1 MTMTGMSTSDGTS
14 RHAFTTD
21 ELAPPPAVPGADRV
35 ANHWGLV
42 LAYGLVSVGLGL
54 VLALWPEETL
64 VVAAVLIAIQLLVSG
79 VFRIVMSVGARGLDG
94 GMRALMALTGGL
106 AIIVG
111 LLCLRDP
118 VQTLLFVGILI
129 GMWWVVSGV
138 VDVVGALVSPVH
150 GHRAWD
156 LVTGLISVLAG
167 GFLLVNPRLSLGV
180 LVVVICVW
188 MFLIGGLALVAAFRM
203 RAELH
208 HGAPAAGPSA
218 APAV

>member
-1 MTMTGMSTSDGTS
+1 MTMTGMATSDATS
-14 RHAFTTD
+14 RHASTAD
-21 ELAPPPAVPGADRV
+21 ELAPPPAVPGADRL

-42 LAYGLVSVGLGL
+42 LGYGLVSVGLGL
-54 VLALWPEETL
+54 VLAFWPEETL
-64 VVAAVLIAIQLLVSG
+64 VVCAVLVAIQLLISG
-79 VFRIVMSVGARGLDG
+79 VYRIVMSIGARGLDG

-106 AIIVG
+106 ALIVG

-138 VDVVGALVSPVH
+138 VDVVGALVAPVH

-156 LVTGLISVLAG
+156 LVTGLISILAG
-167 GFLLVNPRLSLGV
+167 GFLLVNPSLSLGV
-180 LVVVICVW
+180 LVVVICAW
-188 MFLIGGLALVAAFRM
+188 MFLIGALALVAAFRM

-208 HGAPAAGPSA
+208 HRAPAAGPSA